1 MQKLTAT
8 PPETQSTDLLAQNI
22 SQLKEI
28 LSRIKTLIAQRVS
41 CRKIAQQLNDEGI
54 AAPQGP
60 LWTVSVIYN
69 LNLRKGWHVCRP
81 VNERAHSDEEVRLKM
96 RELRDRGTTYKGI
109 ANILNE
115 LGYLPYKGR
124 KFTESS
130 VCKLMG
136 ATQETK
142 ILTPKQYCESL
153 ILRIGSRPSYPHLA
167 KLLS

>member
-1 MQKLTAT
+1 
-8 PPETQSTDLLAQNI
+8 
-22 SQLKEI
+22 
-28 LSRIKTLIAQRVS
+28 
-41 CRKIAQQLNDEGI
+41 
-54 AAPQGP
+54 
-60 LWTVSVIYN
+60 
-69 LNLRKGWHVCRP
+69 
-81 VNERAHSDEEVRLKM
+81 M

-153 ILRIGSRPSYPHLA
+153 NPRTGSRPSYPHLA
-167 KLLS
+167 KLLSEAGYLTPRGNANWWPAQVQQLLDGRYDPHYLR